1 MLSSLS
7 FIYLRL
13 AYIINVPSLVTY
25 ICLVWTFVDIINS
38 GLYDSLAIRYTSIYL
53 CTPVSISPHPQK
65 NYCCC
70 FVLVRQVI
78 NTRERQLFP
87 TTRICIIT
95 YSWSVSFIENS
106 RGTVG
111 GKQQFYCRHF
121 SGFFF
126 VVHPF
131 SPTFF
136 WLLYDNSSLTG
147 ICWHH
152 YFIIIPDMPF

>member
-13 AYIINVPSLVTY
+13 AYIIHVPSLVTY

-53 CTPVSISPHPQK
+53 CTPVSISPHPQKK

-136 WLLYDNSSLTG
+136 LPLYDN
-147 ICWHH
+147 
-152 YFIIIPDMPF
+152 